1 MRTQDEQPTP
11 ADEGPVERTVRP
23 LVRCGL
29 CGADK
34 GYTLDEG
41 STFRWWSVRCADCG
55 QEVSEAR
62 AASGPA
68 PLFPPTRTTP
78 ADEEW
83 NRAGAYA
90 DRLRAAIE
98 RMAACESTYT
108 ARVIANVALHG
119 IQDERP
125 NV

>member
-1 MRTQDEQPTP
+1 MSDENTQLP
-11 ADEGPVERTVRP
+11 EGGPLDGMVRP

-34 GYTLDEG
+34 GYTLDQG

-68 PLFPPTRTTP
+68 PLIPPSRTTP
-78 ADEEW
+78 ADDEW

-98 RMAACESTYT
+98 RMAACESIYT
-108 ARVIANVALHG
+108 ARAIANVALHG

-125 NV
+125 NVS